1 MLIQL
6 LYYRTTNT
14 QLIAVLLSLETHK
27 RTWHEVGILSLG
39 NKKGF
44 ERTKD
49 YTSVLWGGKCLPNGG
64 DPTERME
71 DKASQPLSR
80 FLLTQYNHT
89 FVMWKE
95 NPICMFTWEGKKK
108 TVPDIWEHKPKRKK
122 KTTKSCFIPS
132 IWLLIIIMLG
142 GGSLLHGIGWDVQL
156 FFL

>member
-6 LYYRTTNT
+6 LYCRTTNT
-14 QLIAVLLSLETHK
+14 QLIAVPLSLETHT

-71 DKASQPLSR
+71 DKASQPHSG

-89 FVMWKE
+89 FVIWKE
-95 NPICMFTWEGKKK
+95 NPICMFTWEEKKKLLLIYENTSQKGKKK
-108 TVPDIWEHKPKRKK
+108 KK
-122 KTTKSCFIPS
+122 SKSCFIPG
-132 IWLLIIIMLG
+132 IWLLIIIMLEG
-142 GGSLLHGIGWDVQL
+142 R
-156 FFL
+156 